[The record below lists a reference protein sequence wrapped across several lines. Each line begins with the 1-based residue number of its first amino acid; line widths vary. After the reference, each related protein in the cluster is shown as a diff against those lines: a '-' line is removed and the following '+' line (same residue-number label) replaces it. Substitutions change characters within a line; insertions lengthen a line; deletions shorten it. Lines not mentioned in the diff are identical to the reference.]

1 MKLKDLA
8 GNLLLLVLA
17 SALGLA
23 VCAALLAWL
32 APTSPVIYEVD
43 DDCLMRL
50 LPGATKT
57 LRHLRV
63 NGGTSVSVHVNALGL
78 RGDEPEPTAN
88 GRQRIVVYGD
98 SFVEAEFS
106 PLAET
111 FPKRLEARLRAAG
124 VPLEVLNAGVVGYGP
139 DQVCVRLEKE
149 LTQLR
154 PDLLIVALASG
165 NDYGDLVRNK
175 LFRLGADGG
184 LVRNQPTLHWSLRSH
199 LATLSGGTALQEGV
213 LARQW
218 RRLSWELLERY
229 LERTAGFEPRA
240 SDAPRPAP
248 RRPEPATP
256 AASPGADR

>member
-1 MKLKDLA
+1 
-8 GNLLLLVLA
+8 
-17 SALGLA
+17 
-23 VCAALLAWL
+23 
-32 APTSPVIYEVD
+32 
-43 DDCLMRL
+43 
-50 LPGATKT
+50 
-57 LRHLRV
+57 
-63 NGGTSVSVHVNALGL
+63 SVHVNALGL

-175 LFRLGADGG
+175 LFRL
-184 LVRNQPTLHWSLRSH
+184 
-199 LATLSGGTALQEGV
+199 
-213 LARQW
+213 
-218 RRLSWELLERY
+218 
-229 LERTAGFEPRA
+229 
-240 SDAPRPAP
+240 
-248 RRPEPATP
+248 
-256 AASPGADR
+256 